1 LGGVKER
8 GKGHVMFISGFIFAC
23 FRKERMHR
31 RKGAHE
37 MGMKMERHDEE
48 GRESNGPWSWTSRR
62 RECVWKRLYGREKR
76 CNSRVKEREDVE
88 T

>member
-23 FRKERMHR
+23 FGKERMHR

-48 GRESNGPWSWTSRR
+48 GRESNGP
-62 RECVWKRLYGREKR
+62 
-76 CNSRVKEREDVE
+76 
-88 T
+88 